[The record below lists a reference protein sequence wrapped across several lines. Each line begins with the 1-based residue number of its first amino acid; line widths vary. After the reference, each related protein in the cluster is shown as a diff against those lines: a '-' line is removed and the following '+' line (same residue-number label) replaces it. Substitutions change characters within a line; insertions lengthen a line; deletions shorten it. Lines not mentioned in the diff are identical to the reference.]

1 MTVPRSKIQHRVL
14 TEMAPDRILVV
25 RPRDV
30 RAFVAEIDAKVA
42 EIEAFLT
49 MNGIKV
55 TDD

>member
-14 TEMAPDRILVV
+14 TEMAPDRVLVV

-42 EIEAFLT
+42 QIEAFLT
-49 MNGIKV
+49 MNGIEV